1 MADRQTE
8 MQRAAYELN
17 LTYFPKDEWGLLR
30 LLRDFKLFRKG
41 GRRRMSHLLQ
51 KKDGLLEMNL
61 HIFDYQYTISTGK
74 TSHTYKQTVFFVES
88 KKLALPEF
96 WMKPE
101 NFFHKIGAW
110 LGIEDIDFDAFP
122 EFSNQYYLKGKDKE
136 AVRDMM
142 DNRVLH
148 FFTVNKDW
156 YLEGVNYYMIF
167 YKDEQLLSSGQIYK
181 FFNKGMELYRML
193 SAQNDEPE
201 MV

>member
-1 MADRQTE
+1 
-8 MQRAAYELN
+8 
-17 LTYFPKDEWGLLR
+17 
-30 LLRDFKLFRKG
+30 
-41 GRRRMSHLLQ
+41 MSHLLQ

>member
-1 MADRQTE
+1 
-8 MQRAAYELN
+8 
-17 LTYFPKDEWGLLR
+17 
-30 LLRDFKLFRKG
+30 
-41 GRRRMSHLLQ
+41 
-51 KKDGLLEMNL
+51 
-61 HIFDYQYTISTGK
+61 
-74 TSHTYKQTVFFVES
+74 
-88 KKLALPEF
+88 
-96 WMKPE
+96 MKPE